1 MDFAVLF
8 FVVAFHCVN
17 GQSDSN
23 TSGFPCHALSR
34 ENYTCEHCVQQHPSC
49 AWCTMPGYD
58 DNNRHSRCDTLERL
72 KNNGCF
78 DDLIENPKTA
88 YSIIRR
94 SFSLN
99 MAIFLLKTLLIFSSA
114 SQDEPL
120 SNAGETEEESDAV
133 QLQPQ
138 EIMIT
143 MRPKDIL
150 SFDVTFRQAVD
161 YPVDLY
167 YLMDLSFSMADDKQK
182 LTELGDLL
190 SERMRKI
197 TRNFRLGFGSFV
209 DKKVMPFVDARPEK
223 ANRPC
228 DTCVAPY
235 GFKNHMRLTK
245 DTRRFAKEVNESA
258 VSGNLDAP
266 EGGFDAIIQA
276 LTCADEIGWREK
288 SRKMIVFSTDAG
300 FHYAGD
306 GRLGGLVV
314 PNDGSCHLDKTG
326 YYTMSTE
333 FDYPSISQVH
343 QKIRETQANMIFA
356 VTEEQLSLYQRLRS
370 ALPEISAS
378 VGKLANDSSNVVEL
392 VQEQY
397 DKISQKIVM
406 VDNVNASQGVQIS
419 YSTACKGKV
428 VNRTNVCS
436 GIKVGDTITFNISL
450 EVTRCTEQREFLIRI
465 GPSGLSDVLIIRLNV
480 LCDCSCTSKPL
491 NSLTRAAIYCNF
503 KGDLVCGA
511 CQCYNNRVGRRC
523 ECEAPGMSTV
533 ALDMMC
539 RKNNDSR
546 APICEGRGDC
556 DCGRCVCF
564 KRENINEIYSGQ
576 FCECDNFN
584 CPRHKKKLCAAMTI
598 VKRSLVAAKFASLS
612 LWNFTFNV
620 KPLCGFIT
628 PEGGAITNC
637 FGLVLFTLKATELFV
652 GFVMRTLS
660 DFSSLSDGHGDCV
673 CQQCKCHPGWVGR
686 ACECPVSQDSCIASN
701 GKICN
706 GRGVCE
712 CGVCKCFTDPEG
724 IRYSGPTCEI
734 CPTCPTKCVEYKP
747 CVMCQQ
753 FQTGP
758 YNESMCAQCPFTVI
772 PVDELPETNRS
783 GVKCQFVDQADDCTF
798 YFLYELDPDTDNVTV
813 WVRKEKD
820 CPPPVPVLAIVLGV
834 IAGIVL
840 IGLILLLI
848 WKLLTMIHDRREY
861 ARFEKERLMA
871 KWDTGE
877 NPIFHPAT
885 TTFRNPAYGGNRL

>member
-1 MDFAVLF
+1 MK
-8 FVVAFHCVN
+8 CCWTSRVN
-17 GQSDSN
+17 LADSN

-88 YSIIRR
+88 YSIIR
-94 SFSLN
+94 
-99 MAIFLLKTLLIFSSA
+99 
-114 SQDEPL
+114 DEPL
-120 SNAGETEEESDAV
+120 TNAGETEEESDAV

-209 DKKVMPFVDARPEK
+209 DKKVMPFVDPRPEK

-228 DTCVAPY
+228 SSCVEPY

-245 DTRRFAKEVNESA
+245 DTKRFAREVNESA

-314 PNDGSCHLDKTG
+314 PNDGSCHLDKSG

-491 NSLTRAAIYCNF
+491 NSLTRAASYCNYN
-503 KGDLVCGA
+503 GDLVCGA

-584 CPRHKKKLCAAMTI
+584 CPRHKKKLCA
-598 VKRSLVAAKFASLS
+598 
-612 LWNFTFNV
+612 
-620 KPLCGFIT
+620 
-628 PEGGAITNC
+628 
-637 FGLVLFTLKATELFV
+637 
-652 GFVMRTLS
+652 
-660 DFSSLSDGHGDCV
+660 GHGDCV

>member
-88 YSIIRR
+88 YSIIR
-94 SFSLN
+94 
-99 MAIFLLKTLLIFSSA
+99 
-114 SQDEPL
+114 DEPL

-584 CPRHKKKLCAAMTI
+584 CPRHKKKLCA
-598 VKRSLVAAKFASLS
+598 
-612 LWNFTFNV
+612 
-620 KPLCGFIT
+620 
-628 PEGGAITNC
+628 
-637 FGLVLFTLKATELFV
+637 
-652 GFVMRTLS
+652 
-660 DFSSLSDGHGDCV
+660 GHGDCV

-734 CPTCPTKCVEYKP
+734 CPRPT
-747 CVMCQQ
+747 
-753 FQTGP
+753 
-758 YNESMCAQCPFTVI
+758 
-772 PVDELPETNRS
+772 
-783 GVKCQFVDQADDCTF
+783 
-798 YFLYELDPDTDNVTV
+798 
-813 WVRKEKD
+813 VRASNAN
-820 CPPPVPVLAIVLGV
+820 L
-834 IAGIVL
+834 
-840 IGLILLLI
+840 
-848 WKLLTMIHDRREY
+848 
-861 ARFEKERLMA
+861 
-871 KWDTGE
+871 
-877 NPIFHPAT
+877 
-885 TTFRNPAYGGNRL
+885 

>member
-1 MDFAVLF
+1 MTMVLAVVLF
-8 FVVAFHCVN
+8 AIAFDWVN

-23 TSGFPCHALSR
+23 VSGFPCHALSR
-34 ENYTCEHCVQQHPSC
+34 ENYTCEHCVQQHPTC

-78 DDLIENPKTA
+78 DDLIENPRTA
-88 YSIIRR
+88 YSIVR
-94 SFSLN
+94 
-99 MAIFLLKTLLIFSSA
+99 
-114 SQDEPL
+114 DEPL
-120 SNAGETEEESDAV
+120 SNAGETEEESEAV

-143 MRPKDIL
+143 MRPKDVL

-209 DKKVMPFVDARPEK
+209 DKKVMPFVDARPDK

-228 DTCVAPY
+228 DTCVQPY

-245 DTRRFAKEVNESA
+245 DTRRFAREVNESA

-266 EGGFDAIIQA
+266 EGGFDAIVQA
-276 LTCADEIGWREK
+276 LTCTDEIGWREK

-314 PNDGSCHLDKTG
+314 PNDGSCHLDKSG
-326 YYTMSTE
+326 YYSMSTE
-333 FDYPSISQVH
+333 FDYPSISQIH

-406 VDNVNASQGVQIS
+406 VDNVNASQGIQIS
-419 YSTACKGKV
+419 YATACKGKI

-436 GIKVGDTITFNISL
+436 GIKVGDTVTFNISL
-450 EVTRCTEQREFLIRI
+450 EVTRCTEQREFLIKI

-491 NSLTRAAIYCNF
+491 DSITRKAKYCNGN
-503 KGDLVCGA
+503 GDLVCGV

-564 KRENINEIYSGQ
+564 KRENINEVYSGQ

-584 CPRHKKKLCAAMTI
+584 CPRHKKKLCA
-598 VKRSLVAAKFASLS
+598 
-612 LWNFTFNV
+612 
-620 KPLCGFIT
+620 
-628 PEGGAITNC
+628 
-637 FGLVLFTLKATELFV
+637 
-652 GFVMRTLS
+652 
-660 DFSSLSDGHGDCV
+660 GHGDCV

-686 ACECPVSQDSCIASN
+686 ACECPVSQDSCIATN